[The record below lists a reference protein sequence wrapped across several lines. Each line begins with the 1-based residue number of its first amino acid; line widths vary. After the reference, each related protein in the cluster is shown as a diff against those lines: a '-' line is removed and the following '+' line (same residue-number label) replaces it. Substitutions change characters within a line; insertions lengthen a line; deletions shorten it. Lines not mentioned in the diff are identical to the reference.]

1 MKSAKWIY
9 DQAMQMYN
17 EKAVYW
23 YACYGTKASKVLYT
37 YKKKQYPQKYPP
49 NNGYTEAS
57 YTSQYGKRAMDCSG
71 LWKYCLWTDKIGGE
85 PKYDATQDLSANG
98 FIEKGCTETHTMD
111 TISSAPV
118 GALLWKDGHVGIY
131 IGNGYAIES
140 KSHAEGVVK
149 TKVSDRGWKM
159 WGKVKWVEYPSAPT
173 YTAEQ
178 AMADIKKVV
187 DKYYA
192 KY

>member
-1 MKSAKWIY
+1 MKTSDWIVK
-9 DQAMQMYN
+9 QASSQVN
-17 EKAVYW
+17 KGVYW
-23 YACYGTKASKVLYT
+23 YACYGQKASKDLYS

-57 YTSQYGKRAMDCSG
+57 YTSQYGRRAMDCSG
-71 LWKYCLWTDKIGGE
+71 LYKYCLWTDAIDGDT
-85 PKYDATQDLSANG
+85 KYNSEQDLSANG
-98 FIEKGCTETHTMD
+98 FIEKGCSEVGS
-111 TISSAPV
+111 ISTLPEIPGLV
-118 GALLWKDGHVGIY
+118 LWKEGHLGIY

-140 KSHAEGVVK
+140 RSHQYGVVK
-149 TKVSDRGWKM
+149 TKVSDRGWLK
-159 WGKVKWVEYPSAPT
+159 WGKCKWVTYPHPST

-192 KY
+192 NK